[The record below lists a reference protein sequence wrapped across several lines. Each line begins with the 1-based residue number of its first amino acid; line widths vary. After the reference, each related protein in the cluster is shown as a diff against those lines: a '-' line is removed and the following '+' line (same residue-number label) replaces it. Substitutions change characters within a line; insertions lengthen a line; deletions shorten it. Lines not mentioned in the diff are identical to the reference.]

1 MTNIIELFETQDGK
15 KYTITAEQVS
25 SNLAAT
31 IKEFY
36 AGERIVCKEDVLRSL
51 ERLRKNVEENF
62 PSFDDIAENFAD
74 ELEIKSQGK
83 LTAEEIRE
91 AADDETLI
99 KKNKERFKK
108 ENPHQLPYV
117 NVPQDTSIISIL
129 KDILHTLEDEI
140 VTKRIAAAPERRVFT
155 IETEAD
161 RCVKKSDAPDFKTMS
176 PFEIADW
183 YKTNFDKDKSKEIS
197 RMMFWDDIE
206 YFVLKAKNNTSP
218 INVSLEQLSLLI
230 NAELQAQRQAEK
242 DTSETL
248 SKLISVLSEEYTKAC
263 EKMQSDDEKE
273 AFLKDMV
280 HMVASEVITASKKL
294 DEEKSNKGDKND

>member
-1 MTNIIELFETQDGK
+1 
-15 KYTITAEQVS
+15 
-25 SNLAAT
+25 
-31 IKEFY
+31 
-36 AGERIVCKEDVLRSL
+36 
-51 ERLRKNVEENF
+51 
-62 PSFDDIAENFAD
+62 
-74 ELEIKSQGK
+74 
-83 LTAEEIRE
+83 
-91 AADDETLI
+91 
-99 KKNKERFKK
+99 
-108 ENPHQLPYV
+108 
-117 NVPQDTSIISIL
+117 
-129 KDILHTLEDEI
+129 
-140 VTKRIAAAPERRVFT
+140 
-155 IETEAD
+155 
-161 RCVKKSDAPDFKTMS
+161 
-176 PFEIADW
+176 
-183 YKTNFDKDKSKEIS
+183 
-197 RMMFWDDIE
+197 MMFWDDIE